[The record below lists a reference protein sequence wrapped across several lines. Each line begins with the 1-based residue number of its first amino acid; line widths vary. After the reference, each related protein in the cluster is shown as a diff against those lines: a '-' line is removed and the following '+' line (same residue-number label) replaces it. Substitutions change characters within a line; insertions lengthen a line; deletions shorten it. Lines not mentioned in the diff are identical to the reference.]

1 MNTRKRLRIQR
12 TSMIYMYWTREVWY
26 VNFSLGASS
35 ANLWSACSC
44 KSVMWKV
51 SGLPHWA
58 AWCAICLQLREER
71 PIVPVRDRHAS
82 PLPARLAVS
91 RWRHRSLVARSLV
104 SALGWPRVMRRLW
117 RTRLRAPRPDDT
129 RCALH
134 STYCGVEL
142 TSAAE
147 LTSALYCLLKRLVW
161 CTVECT
167 VHVCDYEYSNLTRI
181 RTLSLRIRVYVV
193 TLECRALLS
202 LLLHL
207 FTSVPWARA
216 LWDGLPVGDRNR
228 WEGLRRALSRPAS
241 SCTCTLKLFDEG
253 LCSVALLLVHIVL
266 APLIWYFAFHLLEIA
281 LTTLSSA
288 LQHKWPVI
296 CALCPFLLL
305 AAVARCAIHV
315 YSASQATLS
324 LMSTT
329 HRFHHVNI
337 VFTDL
342 SYLVRRSKG
351 PQSHSLTRS
360 LHTSLSLS
368 LSLTHTH
375 TQSADLTALQM
386 FYLCEVHMNQ
396 CSAERFSLS

>member
-167 VHVCDYEYSNLTRI
+167 VHVCDYEYSNLTRT

-207 FTSVPWARA
+207 FTSVPSLSARSLGWTSRWWSQSLGGASQSSVSPRFLVHVHYWA
-216 LWDGLPVGDRNR
+216 LWWGALLCRFTT
-228 WEGLRRALSRPAS
+228 RAYSAGTTYLILCLSLVRDSAHYFEFSSAAQMTRYLCTLSILTSRSSCQVCYTCILCFSGHTFIDVDNSPLSSCKYCIYGSKLSRA
-241 SCTCTLKLFDEG
+241 
-253 LCSVALLLVHIVL
+253 
-266 APLIWYFAFHLLEIA
+266 
-281 LTTLSSA
+281 
-288 LQHKWPVI
+288 
-296 CALCPFLLL
+296 
-305 AAVARCAIHV
+305 
-315 YSASQATLS
+315 
-324 LMSTT
+324 
-329 HRFHHVNI
+329 
-337 VFTDL
+337 
-342 SYLVRRSKG
+342 
-351 PQSHSLTRS
+351 
-360 LHTSLSLS
+360 
-368 LSLTHTH
+368 
-375 TQSADLTALQM
+375 
-386 FYLCEVHMNQ
+386 EV
-396 CSAERFSLS
+396 